1 MVCLLC
7 QATGHT
13 QRSCLMKKTCC
24 LLSLPT
30 DNPLRPAVPATTRC
44 TVALCAHHFKCPR
57 CGEDGHE
64 ADTLALLADRWL
76 INPRNKGRS
85 ISRRPGVG
93 PLRGCDFVC
102 KLVDD
107 EQAADICEGV
117 RAGYFSRAQT
127 KTVAAASVATLSS
140 QLNGNAVR
148 GSLDPV
154 QAVDLLASSGAK
166 ASTLHGINRE
176 AHDIAARLRKQ
187 GSSAVDAAVAAARQ
201 LGPLVSGGQHSG
213 AAPQSGHEL
222 AAAARATKRSKTAHL
237 AEKLLTAR
245 TGAAP
250 AAAPAGPISAA
261 VPAVLADPA
270 WPPGERSKF
279 EATLPVVPVAGR
291 PSLSPCQVA
300 ELALCAMFGVDHT
313 TNHTTLSNQILRSA
327 ASSHVTGFALTCG
340 AFSPAN
346 IAERLC
352 AWPVQEGDLLSKST
366 LLLMVAAWARD
377 YVMSLL

>member
-30 DNPLRPAVPATTRC
+30 DHPLRPSVPAGTKC

-64 ADTLALLADRWL
+64 ADTLALLADRWT

-85 ISRRPGVG
+85 ISRRSGVG

-102 KLVDD
+102 RLVDD
-107 EQAADICEGV
+107 QRAADICEGV

-127 KTVAAASVATLSS
+127 KTVAAASVANLSG

-154 QAVDLLASSGAK
+154 QTVDLLARSGAK
-166 ASTLHGINRE
+166 ASTLHGVNRE

-187 GSSAVDAAVAAARQ
+187 GTSAVDAAVAAARQ
-201 LGPLVSGGQHSG
+201 LGPPVQGPARSMV
-213 AAPQSGHEL
+213 APQSGYEL
-222 AAAARATKRSKTAHL
+222 ASAARAAKRAKAGHL
-237 AEKLLTAR
+237 AEKLLNAR
-245 TGAAP
+245 AGSSP
-250 AAAPAGPISAA
+250 VLPPAGPTSAA

-270 WPPGERSKF
+270 WPPGERDKF
-279 EATLPVVPVAGR
+279 EATLPVIPIAGR
-291 PSLSPCQVA
+291 PSLSPRQVA
-300 ELALCAMFGVDHT
+300 ELALCAMFGMDHA
-313 TNHTTLSNQILRSA
+313 TNYTLLTNQILRSA
-327 ASSHVTGFALTCG
+327 ASSHLSGFALTCG

-352 AWPVQEGDLLSKST
+352 SWPVQEGEMLSKST
-366 LLLMVAAWARD
+366 LLLMVAAWARG